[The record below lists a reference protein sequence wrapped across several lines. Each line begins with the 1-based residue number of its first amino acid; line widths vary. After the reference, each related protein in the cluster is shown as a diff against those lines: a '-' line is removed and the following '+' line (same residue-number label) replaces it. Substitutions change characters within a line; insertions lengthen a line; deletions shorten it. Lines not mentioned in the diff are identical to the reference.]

1 VDLTDRNTALTPRA
15 WLAAAPV
22 AAGAA
27 LISSLWIAICAAAP
41 EFIWQGVVIAF
52 GHSQV
57 TDLVGALLVGLILA
71 FFVEP
76 LMERARA
83 QLLGGGRKS
92 VRRARGR
99 NVFFTASLSLAFAL
113 AAVCIHEA
121 MSAFVSSRY
130 GTSGRTYAGVA
141 AGIGLTEAWAIVP
154 FAITL
159 AWMALRTPWLARTL
173 APVAVASPFF
183 AGWLFSWSTQS
194 LVATVIPCLI
204 ILGLGYRRLL
214 RTPRSA
220 DLAACARTVALVGS
234 AWLLCAALF
243 DASLPLFGAER
254 LRLYGASG
262 FWVDA
267 RFYLGWS
274 LGLLIA
280 PSPFPRRHRR
290 KRQAAGS

>member
-1 VDLTDRNTALTPRA
+1 VDLPDRDAALTLRASPGTAL
-15 WLAAAPV
+15 V
-22 AAGAA
+22 AAGGA

-41 EFIWQGVVIAF
+41 EFLWQGVVIAF
-52 GHSQV
+52 RHAEV
-57 TDLVGALLVGLILA
+57 TDLVAALLVGLILA

-76 LMERARA
+76 LMERARE
-83 QLLGGGRKS
+83 LLLSGGRRS
-92 VRRARGR
+92 VRRARRR
-99 NVFFTASLSLAFAL
+99 NVFFTASLSLVFAL
-113 AAVCIHEA
+113 TAVCVHEA
-121 MSAFVSSRY
+121 MTAFVSSRY
-130 GTSGRTYAGVA
+130 GAKGGTYSGVA
-141 AGIGLTEAWAIVP
+141 AGISLTEAWAIVP

-159 AWMALRTPWLARTL
+159 AWLALRTPWLARTL

-280 PSPFPRRHRR
+280 PSPFPRRQPR